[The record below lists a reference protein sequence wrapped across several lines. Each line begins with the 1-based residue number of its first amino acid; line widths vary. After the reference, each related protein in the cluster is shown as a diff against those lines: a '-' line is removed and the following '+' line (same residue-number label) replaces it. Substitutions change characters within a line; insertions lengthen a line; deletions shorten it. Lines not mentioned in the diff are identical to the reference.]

1 MIYMNDFKSVS
12 ENLSEKILI
21 VTKRAVNS
29 RWNELALEIN

>member
-12 ENLSEKILI
+12 ENLGEKILI

-29 RWNELALEIN
+29 RWNELVFEIN